1 MIEGPLNILYQINLS
16 FFIPMIIT
24 VPSVT
29 INHTVVRSYAE
40 IIVESLQIAAAICMI
55 AADIIVFIWNN
66 GGQEA
71 TIKVARH
78 CTILWAWFHNSF
90 VPAIEIACQHAYD
103 LGVNCRQIWERL
115 NSPMFIWI

>member
-1 MIEGPLNILYQINLS
+1 
-16 FFIPMIIT
+16 MIIT
-24 VPSVT
+24 VPAVT
-29 INHTVVRSYAE
+29 VSRTNVQSFAE
-40 IIVESLQIAAAICMI
+40 TIVETLQIAAAICMI
-55 AADIIVFIWNN
+55 CGDVIMFIWNN
-66 GGQEA
+66 CGQEA
-71 TIKVARH
+71 AIKVARH